1 MDQPVDEHTEI
12 DLRSIAG
19 SRQLTAAQHKMLI
32 RNVTG
37 ALRPNR
43 DFFLWVLV
51 NLLSAVLL
59 CARRRKD
66 LNPKTFNPVDCALE
80 TVWAQNSERRS
91 LLARCCDG
99 QAGVALTGEGIA
111 VALGN
116 LKFEASWAR
125 IGHALAFGE
134 FFLAG
139 NDCALYRSFEEAIK
153 ALSEAQDAASGV
165 EVAVSILSRRIGQ
178 WRRDHLHF
186 GRYER
191 QFSPLLAFLDSRRQ
205 AERRKGLT
213 FDDDDIVTY
222 WRKCVDAGERP
233 MFRTVVERFRDFE
246 RHLARRSIIRN
257 LSAPADLDALVARVD
272 LDLDPG
278 EGWNDSEDDFVES
291 RLVEALESLPAEPKA
306 LKGTER
312 DQLVG
317 LVTLLPFPKQR
328 PVTVLRALAFGA
340 VQSGITNRLRRGG
353 GGASIEE
360 RVTCSDVQTYDDIA
374 GEFGELLKH
383 LESLLRIAGAL
394 RFGDPASMQ
403 DIDPSLA
410 EMVQHRAEIIQ
421 QGNADLKRMRR
432 AGFDLPREDL
442 AAIFAE
448 IDGVLSELRDV
459 VQGFTKEIK
468 RRGEREA
475 LSDRFAKDKPVF
487 IEILTR
493 AYIAQQE
500 TASDVETWP

>member
-51 NLLSAVLL
+51 NVLSAVLL

-66 LNPKTFNPVDCALE
+66 GNPKTFNPVDCALE
-80 TVWAQNSERRS
+80 IVWAQNSARRA
-91 LLARCCDG
+91 LLAHYCDG
-99 QAGVALTGEGIA
+99 QDGVALTGEGIA
-111 VALGN
+111 VALGG

-139 NDCALYRSFEEAIK
+139 NDCALYGSFEEAIK
-153 ALSEAQDAASGV
+153 ALSEAQDASGV

-178 WRRDHLHF
+178 WRRDHLPF

-191 QFSPLLAFLDSRRQ
+191 QFSPLIAFLESRRQ
-205 AERRKGLT
+205 EERRKGLT
-213 FDDDDIVTY
+213 FDDDDIVAY

-233 MFRTVVERFRDFE
+233 MLRTVVERFRDFE
-246 RHLARRSIIRN
+246 RHLTRRSIIRN
-257 LSAPADLDALVARVD
+257 LSAPAELDALVARVD
-272 LDLDPG
+272 LDLDPS
-278 EGWNDSEDDFVES
+278 EGWNDTEDDFAES

-312 DQLVG
+312 DLLVG
-317 LVTLLPFPKQR
+317 LIMLLPFPKQR
-328 PVTVLRALAFGA
+328 PVTVLRVLAFGA

-353 GGASIEE
+353 GGADIEE
-360 RVTCSDVQTYDDIA
+360 RVTCSDAQTYDDIA

-403 DIDPSLA
+403 GIDPALA
-410 EMVQHRAEIIQ
+410 EMVQQRAEVIQ

-448 IDGVLSELRDV
+448 IDGVLGKLHDV
-459 VQGFTKEIK
+459 VHGFTKEIK

-475 LSDRFAKDKPVF
+475 LSDRFARDKPVF

-493 AYIAQQE
+493 AYNRP
-500 TASDVETWP
+500 TGDCVGC

>member
-1 MDQPVDEHTEI
+1 
-12 DLRSIAG
+12 
-19 SRQLTAAQHKMLI
+19 MLI

-51 NLLSAVLL
+51 NVLSAVLL
-59 CARRRKD
+59 SARRRKD
-66 LNPKTFNPVDCALE
+66 FNPRTFNPVDCALE
-80 TVWAQNSERRS
+80 IVWAQNSTRRT
-91 LLARCCDG
+91 LLARYCDG
-99 QAGVALTGEGIA
+99 QDGVRLIDDGIA
-111 VALGN
+111 VALGK

-139 NDCALYRSFEEAIK
+139 NDCALYGSFEEAVR
-153 ALSEAQDAASGV
+153 ALAETHEAAAGV

-178 WRRDHLHF
+178 WRRDRLPF

-191 QFSPLLAFLDSRRQ
+191 QFSPLIGFLDARRQ
-205 AERRKGLT
+205 EERRKGLT

-257 LSAPADLDALVARVD
+257 LSAPADLDALASRVD

-278 EGWNDSEDDFVES
+278 DGWNDTEDDVVES
-291 RLVEALESLPAEPKA
+291 RLADALESLPAEPKA

-312 DQLVG
+312 DLLDG
-317 LVTLLPFPKQR
+317 LVALLPFPKQR
-328 PVTVLRALAFGA
+328 PVTVLRVLAFGA
-340 VQSGITNRLRRGG
+340 VQSGIANRLRRGG
-353 GGASIEE
+353 GGAEIEE
-360 RVTCSDVQTYDDIA
+360 RVTCSDAQSYDDIA
-374 GEFGELLKH
+374 REFGELLKH
-383 LESLLRIAGAL
+383 LESLLRIAAAL

-403 DIDPSLA
+403 DQDIDPILA
-410 EMVQHRAEIIQ
+410 EMAQKRAAIIQ

-448 IDGVLSELRDV
+448 IDGLLSELHDV
-459 VQGFTKEIK
+459 VLGFTKEIK

-475 LSDRFAKDKPVF
+475 LGDRFAKDKPVF

-493 AYIAQQE
+493 AYNRP
-500 TASDVETWP
+500 TGDCVGC

>member
-59 CARRRKD
+59 GARRRKD
-66 LNPKTFNPVDCALE
+66 FNPRTFNPIDCALE
-80 TVWAQNSERRS
+80 IVWAQNSARRAV
-91 LLARCCDG
+91 LARYCDG
-99 QAGVALTGEGIA
+99 QDGIRLAGEGMA
-111 VALGN
+111 VALGG

-139 NDCALYRSFEEAIK
+139 YDCALYGSFQEAVK
-153 ALSEAQDAASGV
+153 ALSEPLDGAAGV

-178 WRRDHLHF
+178 WRRDHLPF

-191 QFSPLLAFLDSRRQ
+191 QFSPLLAFLDARRQ
-205 AERRKGLT
+205 EERRKGLT
-213 FDDDDIVTY
+213 FDDDDIVAY

-246 RHLARRSIIRN
+246 RHLARRTIIRN
-257 LSAPADLDALVARVD
+257 LSSPADLDALASRVD

-278 EGWNDSEDDFVES
+278 EGWDDTEDDVAES
-291 RLVEALESLPAEPKA
+291 RLADALESLPAEPKA

-312 DQLVG
+312 DLLDG

-328 PVTVLRALAFGA
+328 PVTVLRVLAFGA
-340 VQSGITNRLRRGG
+340 VQSGIANRLRRGG
-353 GGASIEE
+353 GGAEIEE
-360 RVTCSDVQTYDDIA
+360 RVTCSDAQSYDDIA
-374 GEFGELLKH
+374 GEFGELLEH
-383 LESLLRIAGAL
+383 LEGLLRIAAAL
-394 RFGDPASMQ
+394 RFGDPASMG
-403 DIDPSLA
+403 DIDPAIA
-410 EMVQHRAEIIQ
+410 EMVQKRADIIQ
-421 QGNADLKRMRR
+421 QGNAELKRMRR
-432 AGFDLPREDL
+432 AGFDLPREDI
-442 AAIFAE
+442 AAIFAG

-459 VQGFTKEIK
+459 VQGFIREIK

-487 IEILTR
+487 VEILTR
-493 AYIAQQE
+493 AYNRP
-500 TASDVETWP
+500 TGDCVGC